1 MDFVLPAPAALL
13 CAGRPPTPRGPSR
26 HLTPYPIL
34 PPKVEGSFVRS
45 LLGGKHSQP
54 LFYPFQTSSHLR
66 QPPAPKVRHGGQ
78 AWGEV
83 GPHCAPAPH
92 VPCLPLVLGGFGG
105 GLVSEAAQRL
115 FSNHYSGISVLQ
127 GGEVAA
133 ACPAKDL
140 AVDKILGDGGTLVA
154 SAGFQ
159 VPPVPSQDLGADPTE
174 GSWATPGTFLRSQ
187 DSLLCPHRLWAGA

>member
-13 CAGRPPTPRGPSR
+13 CAGRPPTPRAPSR

-34 PPKVEGSFVRS
+34 PPKVEGSFLRS

-83 GPHCAPAPH
+83 GPHCAPAPRI
-92 VPCLPLVLGGFGG
+92 PCLPPVLGGFGG
-105 GLVSEAAQRL
+105 SCVTSCTKTFLKSL
-115 FSNHYSGISVLQ
+115 FRDFCPAGW
-127 GGEVAA
+127 GVAA

-140 AVDKILGDGGTLVA
+140 AVDKVLGDGGTLVA

-159 VPPVPSQDLGADPTE
+159 VPSVPSQDLGTDPTE
-174 GSWATPGTFLRSQ
+174 GSWAKPGTFLRSQ
-187 DSLLCPHRLWAGA
+187 DSLLCPHQLWAGA